1 MTIQPLVHAL
11 HLLDEYHREMIDVAS
26 QKKQAIIEN
35 DVEQLVQIMNQESR
49 ILKRI
54 EQAEAQRIELCR
66 QFLKAKGIKSELN
79 LTITELIRLVFDPE
93 EKSQIQQVQN
103 QLSASLAEI
112 KELNQLNQQLIQ
124 QSLHFLE
131 FSMELYGGRQDQEA
145 TYHHPSDKSAG
156 VQRSGLFDTR
166 A

>member
-11 HLLDEYHREMIDVAS
+11 QVLNELHLEMIEVAV
-26 QKKQAIIEN
+26 QKKQAIIEGN
-35 DVEQLVQIMNQESR
+35 VEQLVQIMNQESR
-49 ILKRI
+49 MLKRI
-54 EQAEAQRIELCR
+54 ELAEGKRIELCNE
-66 QFLKAKGIKSELN
+66 FLKSKGIKTALN

-93 EKSQIQQVQN
+93 EKSKLQQAQQ
-103 QLSASLAEI
+103 QLSSSLTEI
-112 KELNQLNQQLIQ
+112 KELNHLNQQLIQ
-124 QSLHFLE
+124 QSLSFLE

-145 TYHHPSDKSAG
+145 TYQHPSDKSAG